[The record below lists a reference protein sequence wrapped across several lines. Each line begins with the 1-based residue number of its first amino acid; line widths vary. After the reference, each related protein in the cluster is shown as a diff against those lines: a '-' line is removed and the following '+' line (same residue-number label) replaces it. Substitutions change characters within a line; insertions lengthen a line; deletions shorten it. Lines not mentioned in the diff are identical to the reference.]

1 MGLTDV
7 VAAGAG
13 VGRACCWVV
22 RTTTAAVVGRVSL
35 LPPARAI
42 VGYTASPSVAMGMVA
57 GLIACC
63 CCWEMGA
70 TMVVVGYGGEGA
82 AVPLVVLFVL
92 PVLVRA
98 TGTTRPLLKD
108 VGVGC
113 TMLPLSSSSQ
123 SSVAVA
129 EAAVM
134 GRMVALPP
142 ALLVVDKAALVAD
155 EMGVLPPVEGAAL
168 AGSVKP
174 AFLAQVAR
182 SSPCG

>member
-1 MGLTDV
+1 M
-7 VAAGAG
+7 
-13 VGRACCWVV
+13 
-22 RTTTAAVVGRVSL
+22 

-70 TMVVVGYGGEGA
+70 TMVVAGYGGEGA
-82 AVPLVVLFVL
+82 AVLLVVLFVL

-113 TMLPLSSSSQ
+113 TMLPLSSSSSQ

-142 ALLVVDKAALVAD
+142 PALLVVDKAALVAD
-155 EMGVLPPVEGAAL
+155 ETGVLPPVEGAAL